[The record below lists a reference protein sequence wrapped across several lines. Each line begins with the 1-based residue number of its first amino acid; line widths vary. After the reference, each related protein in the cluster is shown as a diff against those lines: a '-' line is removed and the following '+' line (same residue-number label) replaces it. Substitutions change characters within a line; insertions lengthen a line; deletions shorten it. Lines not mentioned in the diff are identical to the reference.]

1 MYVIIVKGGVMRNL
15 IIISILTCSTAL
27 AEGYWSDPVK
37 LPEVINHTPMSDS
50 FGNHYHAR
58 ISPDGKELYYTIDVY
73 AHFDDIF
80 VARYNQETEEWDSV
94 TRLSVNMDDIRRE
107 LSPSITADHSKLFWT
122 AWERPGGYGAYDVW
136 YAEWDSVAGDWGEPQ
151 NAGPNVNTPGYEF
164 TCFIAP
170 DGKTL
175 YASSWWDADGEDIFK
190 HTWEDTGWGPREQVF
205 EKMHPWGD
213 QYSPWISADGKWIYF
228 SQCATPS
235 YGGRSTFRS
244 RWEGEYFGE
253 PEWLG
258 EPICLPGRYSF
269 NDCPSLTPDGSRLY
283 FASNRPDSNYQGQYI
298 WYSDYINAVEEE
310 LEENSYNLDVFP
322 VSKKET
328 NISYSIQESQEVF
341 CGVFDTVG
349 NLVRILASEQQTG

>member
-1 MYVIIVKGGVMRNL
+1 MKNL
-15 IIISILTCSTAL
+15 ILTSILTCSA
-27 AEGYWSDPVK
+27 AFAQGYWSDPVK

-136 YAEWDSVAGDWGEPQ
+136 YAEWDSVKGDWGEPQ
-151 NAGPNVNTPGYEF
+151 NAGPNVNTIGYEF

-175 YASSWWDADGEDIFK
+175 YASSWYDADGEDIFK
-190 HTWEDTGWGPREQVF
+190 HTWQDTGWGPREQVF
-205 EKMHPWGD
+205 EKMTMPGD
-213 QYSPWISADGKWIYF
+213 QYAPWVSADGKWMYF
-228 SQCATPS
+228 TRIRVVEH
-235 YGGRSTFRS
+235 GRSTYRS

-253 PEWLG
+253 PEWLDY
-258 EPICLPGRYSF
+258 PVCLTGRYAF
-269 NDCPSLTPDGSRLY
+269 NDCPSLTPDGARLY

-298 WYSDYINAVEEE
+298 WYSDYINTVEEDS
-310 LEENSYNLDVFP
+310 LRQALDFTVAGVSENEVTVRYNLP
-322 VSKKET
+322 QSMH
-328 NISYSIQESQEVF
+328 VF
-341 CGVFDTVG
+341 CGVYDTAG
-349 NLVRILASEQQTG
+349 GLVRILASETQQGGEHTL